1 MEQLPF
7 VILAQF
13 FVSVSLCIIFFMAW
27 RAFGR
32 PRHALTWSVLFFISA
47 LQWALNLAWG
57 YGWITNFPLYWVPA
71 NITGAAVSFLAV
83 AGYLQRANRIIYT
96 PLLVGLTLVTAGA
109 SVWFTFMQPH
119 AGLRTAI
126 LPLMTAVSAIWVVR
140 ILYHVP
146 RPKSII
152 EWGGITAYGM
162 FAVSETVVGV
172 IALSQGAQTDQEVM
186 NLYRSILFLTLPSFF
201 ILLGMFAM
209 CLIASDLAVR
219 AKSLAD
225 YQAAKRREEAEKSW
239 GTVQDAIEAMPDLVA
254 IDNGKGEVLTC
265 NEAFAEFL
273 GIDRD
278 ALVGRN
284 TLEMFGLYS
293 RLIASIDGRAIT
305 SAEDLAQH
313 FWHALT
319 TGARLNVHTWD
330 DRNYLVDCG
339 YLRAGGQI
347 LVARDVTQLHRTR
360 RRLET
365 AINSMPIGFAL
376 FDEDKQLVACNK
388 SYERLLQQ
396 DEEWLS
402 SQSLHSLIGA
412 LVRRLKSAEY
422 QTLVER
428 SEWLHE
434 ALDAIE
440 KGALLNRVA
449 LLNDGSWIDLTL
461 QPVEG
466 EGFVSIA
473 NDITNRRLLEL
484 DLEKNEK
491 QLREI
496 LGGQPFP
503 VLVVRKSD
511 NRVMFASTVAA
522 EVLEIEEHKLLRRK
536 ADTFQPRA
544 GDIYRR
550 AGGRDRGE
558 SPLQEVQLSRFSG
571 ERFPALYSSQDIVFS
586 GQDAQV
592 ISFIDISNIKDLQSE
607 LQAQREALFQSEKLN
622 ALGTLLAG
630 VAHELNNPL
639 TVVVAN
645 AHVLSLTSKDKK
657 VQERL
662 EKITDAA
669 DRCSRIVRSFLD
681 MARKSPGETVTF
693 DVVDCLQKALD
704 LSMFGLQE
712 DNVIVK
718 ADIAEELPAVKG
730 DPDQFGQMILN
741 LIINAKHALQKQE
754 PPRLIEVVL
763 CMNDDGSAL
772 ELHVR
777 DNGPGIPEAIRDRVF
792 EPFFTTKKVGEGTGM
807 GLSLVHGIVQ
817 SHGGT
822 IELMPEAEGGAH
834 FKITLPHTGAVL
846 SKIPASPG
854 AAVAGQRR
862 HILIV
867 DDEEDVLNA
876 LADILELQGHQVY
889 AASTAGDALKAMDE
903 HRFDGILSDFR
914 MPDMDGQQLFGE
926 IKARHPEMVR
936 HVAFITGDDLSG
948 QARSF
953 LETCDRPYLGK
964 PFLPKDVAH
973 LLETLR

>member
-13 FVSVSLCIIFFMAW
+13 WVSVSLSVIFYMAW

-32 PRHALTWSVLFFISA
+32 PRHALTWSLTFFVSA
-47 LQWALNLAWG
+47 VQWALNLAWG
-57 YGWITNFPLYWVPA
+57 YGWITSFPLYWVPA
-71 NITGAAVSFLAV
+71 NVTGAAVAYMAV
-83 AGYLQRANRIIYT
+83 AGYLQRANRSIYW

-109 SVWFTFMQPH
+109 TVWFTFMQPH

-126 LPLMTAVSAIWVVR
+126 LPLSAAAAGLWVIR
-140 ILYHVP
+140 ILYNVP
-146 RPKSII
+146 RRKSAV
-152 EWGGITAYGM
+152 EWGGIVSYGM
-162 FAVSETVVGV
+162 FVTSETTIGL
-172 IALSQGAQTDQEVM
+172 IALSQGAQVDQEVM
-186 NLYRSILFLTLPSFF
+186 NLYRSILFLTLPPFF

-209 CLIASDLAVR
+209 CLIASDLAAR

-225 YQAAKRREEAEKSW
+225 YQAAKRKEEAEKSW

-265 NEAFAEFL
+265 NEAFADFL

-278 ALVGRN
+278 ELIGKN
-284 TLEMFGLYS
+284 TFEMFELYS
-293 RLIASIDGRAIT
+293 RLISSVDGRSVDT
-305 SAEDLAQH
+305 AEELAQR

-319 TGARLNVHTWD
+319 TGTRLNVHSKD
-330 DRNYLVDCG
+330 DRSYLVDCG
-339 YLRAGGQI
+339 YLRSGGQI

-365 AINSMPIGFAL
+365 AINAMPIGFAL
-376 FDEDKQLVACNK
+376 FDQDRQLVACNK

-402 SQSLHSLIGA
+402 TQSLTSLISA
-412 LVRRLKSAEY
+412 VVRRLKSAEY

-434 ALDAIE
+434 ALEAIE
-440 KGALLNRVA
+440 KGALLNRIA

-466 EGFVSIA
+466 EGYVTIA

-503 VLVVRKSD
+503 VVVVRKSD
-511 NRVMFASTVAA
+511 NRVMFASQVAA
-522 EVLEIEEHKLLRRK
+522 DVLEIEENQLLRRK
-536 ADTFQPRA
+536 ADTFLPA
-544 GDIYRR
+544 EKDVYRR
-550 AGGRDRGE
+550 DLGADGGE
-558 SPLQEVQLSRFSG
+558 SPLQEVPLTRYSG
-571 ERFPALYSSQDIVFS
+571 ERFPALFSSQDIVFS
-586 GQDAQV
+586 GQDAHV
-592 ISFIDISNIKDLQSE
+592 VSFIDISNIKDLQSE
-607 LQAQREALFQSEKLN
+607 LQTQREALFQSEKLN

-645 AHVLSLTSKDKK
+645 AHVLALTSKDQK

-669 DRCSRIVRSFLD
+669 ERCSKIIRSFLD
-681 MARKSPGETVTF
+681 MARKSPGETVEF
-693 DVVDCLQKALD
+693 DVVGCVQKALD

-712 DNVIVK
+712 HHVVVK
-718 ADIAEELPAVKG
+718 ADIADSLPAVKG
-730 DPDQFGQMILN
+730 DPDQFGQVILN
-741 LIINAKHALQKQE
+741 LIINAKHALAKQE
-754 PPRLIEVVL
+754 GTRIIEVVL

-777 DNGPGIPEAIRDRVF
+777 DNGPGIPEDIRDRVF

-822 IELMPEAEGGAH
+822 IELVPESEGGAH
-834 FKITLPHTGAVL
+834 FKITLPHTGEVINTIG
-846 SKIPASPG
+846 KPVEEG
-854 AAVAGQRR
+854 QAGSQR

-867 DDEEDVLNA
+867 DDEQDVLNA
-876 LADILELQGHQVY
+876 LADILELQGHRVH
-889 AASTAGDALKAMDE
+889 AASSAKEAIVALEDQE
-903 HRFDGILSDFR
+903 FDGILSDFR
-914 MPDMDGQQLFGE
+914 MPDMDGRELFGVIE
-926 IKARHPEMVR
+926 KRFPKMVR
-936 HVAFITGDDLSG
+936 HVAFITGDDLSE

-964 PFLPKDVAH
+964 PFLPKDVAQ
-973 LLETLR
+973 LVESLR